1 VGALAAAL
9 VMLGGL
15 TLVQTW
21 LPGLLQGGVSRLVVV
36 VILGAAGAA
45 IFLLVATALRSPE
58 IALLRNLLRR
68 RRNRAP
74 A

>member
-1 VGALAAAL
+1 
-9 VMLGGL
+9 MLGGL

-21 LPGLLQGGVSRLVVV
+21 LPGLLQGGVSRLLVV